1 MREARGMLRRALL
14 GLILAAV
21 PAVALA
27 ASGGEDPKKRSGGS
41 NYLVVAPLLG
51 TTIKGSRR
59 GVLSVECGLDVQ
71 DEKLRERT
79 RASMPRLRAAYA
91 QIVQTYAA
99 GLPAGAPPNV
109 DFLARNMQH
118 QTDAVLGRPGAKL
131 LLGAVVVN

>member
-1 MREARGMLRRALL
+1 MHRRTRL
-14 GLILAAV
+14 GLVLAAA
-21 PAVALA
+21 PAAALA
-27 ASGGEDPKKRSGGS
+27 SGGGGEDPKKRAGGS
-41 NYLVVAPLLG
+41 NYLVVSPLLG

-59 GVLSVECGLDVQ
+59 GVLTVECGLDVQ

-79 RASMPRLRAAYA
+79 RQSMPRLRAAYA

-99 GLPAGAPPNV
+99 GLPAGALPNV

-131 LLGAVVVN
+131 LLGAVIVN